1 MSLHEHNSGHGPSSS
16 PIPPNNPEAGK
27 AMAEAGRRLSI
38 ISGTWEGLAKAN
50 LTEKLGD
57 TRSQL
62 AGAPNI
68 TENPLKQLSEEV
80 STAYDSEPSVTHAP
94 ADGESGDPDQLLE
107 LETQMNNCGRWL
119 VAQQM
124 QVELEAVNQAVLYFS
139 WARSTRGGPGRLNCE
154 IARMDR
160 VHFLPMPG
168 DSRRPGRVS
177 WARREM
183 ISTEKGKEKVWVWHV
198 WDVRPEET
206 IPLEKGEPSRPYFRV
221 LSQDEKTD
229 LTAQFVKPE
238 EWQGEGY
245 PWRAEAGDP
254 LLPFQLYHRRFPS
267 SGALVDPWTGSEVVS
282 GTLQASVNWTQLDHA
297 TMRASFSVRGII
309 GGRVQGVV
317 KAAVGSAETPVMTIP
332 GDPAGILYIRSD
344 GEGSPTIFEWGSP
357 VDIEKHEG
365 VFRRNSARLAV
376 HFGLSA
382 ADVQITKTPSSGI
395 ALKITREGKR
405 KIAAKRIPNLRRG
418 DLESFAIVSAILRNN
433 PSGDPILVPES
444 GYRIEYGTIELSVDE
459 RRELTEAGLL
469 EIEAGVLTRLDL
481 RRRLHPGETEAEAF
495 VALARSEVES
505 RIEAASQTP
514 EGMTLLVEVVEGRM
528 SARDAKIALV
538 ALAVAVPVV
547 PDAPIEETP

>member
-1 MSLHEHNSGHGPSSS
+1 MR
-16 PIPPNNPEAGK
+16 
-27 AMAEAGRRLSI
+27 EAGRRLSI
-38 ISGTWEGLAKAN
+38 ISGTWERLAKAN
-50 LTEKLGD
+50 LTEKLGP
-57 TRSQL
+57 TRSAL

-80 STAYDSEPSVTHAP
+80 STAYDSAISLSHE
-94 ADGESGDPDQLLE
+94 DGEGLERLEAQLAD
-107 LETQMNNCGRWL
+107 CGRWL

-124 QVELEAVNQAVLYFS
+124 QVELEAVNEALLYFS
-139 WARSTRGGPGRLNCE
+139 WTRPTKGSAGRLNCE

-160 VHFLPMPG
+160 VWFESMPG

-183 ISTEKGKEKVWVWHV
+183 VRTEKGRERAWVWHV

-206 IPLEKGEPSRPYFRV
+206 APLEEGEPSRPYFRV
-221 LSQDEKTD
+221 LSQDGDKD
-229 LTAQFVKPE
+229 LTAQFVTPG
-238 EWQGEGY
+238 EWQGDGY
-245 PWRAEAGDP
+245 PWRTEGGES
-254 LLPFQLYHRRFPS
+254 LLPFVLYHRRFPS
-267 SGALVDPWTGSEVVS
+267 SGALIDPWTGSEVVS
-282 GTLQASVNWTQLDHA
+282 GTLQASINWTQLDHA
-297 TMRASFSVRGII
+297 TMRASFAVRGII

-317 KAAVGSAETPVMTIP
+317 KASIGSSETPVMTIP

-382 ADVQITKTPSSGI
+382 ADIEISTKNPSSGI

-405 KIAAKRIPNLRRG
+405 KISAKRIPNLRRG

-433 PSGDPILVPES
+433 PSGTPILVPEE
-444 GYRIEYGTIELSVDE
+444 GYRIEYGTIELSVEE
-459 RRELTEAGLL
+459 RRDLTEAGLL

-481 RRRLHPGETEAEAF
+481 RRRLHPGETAAEAF

-505 RIEAASQTP
+505 RIESASQTP
-514 EGMTLLVEVVEGRM
+514 EGMALLVEVVEGRM
-528 SARDAKIALV
+528 SVEDARVGLLT
-538 ALAVAVPVV
+538 LAVEAPPPLAPV
-547 PDAPIEETP
+547 APPAE